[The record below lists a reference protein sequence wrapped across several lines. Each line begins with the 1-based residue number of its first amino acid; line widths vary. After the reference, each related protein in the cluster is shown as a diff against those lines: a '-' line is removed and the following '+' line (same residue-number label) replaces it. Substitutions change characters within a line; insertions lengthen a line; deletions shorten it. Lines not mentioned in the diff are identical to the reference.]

1 MQGAGYSTGGR
12 NVSETAEDDA
22 AIAVQARMKR
32 EQAVIEALE
41 GIRAELRTLPSRIVW
56 LYVAVMIWIWI
67 IGGVILGLM
76 ISR

>member
-1 MQGAGYSTGGR
+1 MIM
-12 NVSETAEDDA
+12 SETTEDDA
-22 AIAVQARMKR
+22 VEIAAARAQR
-32 EQAVIEALE
+32 EQAIVAALE
-41 GIRAELRTLPSRIVW
+41 GIRAELHTLPSRIVW